1 MDRCIYQQ
9 VHKISR
15 DSIDA
20 YSKLQL
26 LSFDVVHRF
35 IRNGLSVRM
44 TFIGC
49 FFFFFLETD
58 RMRNGVFV
66 TFFVNVSVI
75 EILFVYKNKVRNENK
90 DKMWTLQKEF
100 GIKMK
105 NGK

>member
-1 MDRCIYQQ
+1 
-9 VHKISR
+9 
-15 DSIDA
+15 
-20 YSKLQL
+20 
-26 LSFDVVHRF
+26 
-35 IRNGLSVRM
+35 
-44 TFIGC
+44 
-49 FFFFFLETD
+49 
-58 RMRNGVFV
+58 MRNGVFVV